1 MTKILDAKEAISILD
16 EVIKRREDADKTF
29 QTMETQVRRVIMVGT
44 FSGDGPEAIRN
55 HFKYVQLPTI
65 RSFRGFFN
73 VYTKAVKQMKK
84 NILSF
89 ESSDALVRRD
99 FWLMQVPKGLHRLQ
113 MSTDQSISNVNKV
126 AASIQDII
134 NIGSLNGTAMTMDIK
149 EATRHAQQ
157 VHQKLSSLDKTNT
170 ALMKAVEAHLN
181 SLGSTVKK
189 AERWASAGPV
199 MPRNYVT
206 EAKAHFEE
214 NKLHEFAP
222 KPEGTSGTRGEV
234 GEDGRSSL
242 LDQVANL
249 FFMVSNAADSLKG
262 FKGMNDR
269 LNATM
274 TTGTVSM
281 MLASRLMYDK
291 QANKF
296 IVKTDAS
303 NLSPAVRQTLKRM
316 AKNYQARAQT
326 DRVRNAA
333 NDFVGSIVNMF
344 TGVASQTSGTAIT
357 AISSVLR
364 LFRGSVSDVKASR
377 PVDVSKASS
386 SYEAAHIVAQA
397 EGRTRT
403 KYFPGRKASDM
414 YVQTSEF
421 EWSWSLDD
429 TSMAADFTPVV
440 GNIKSGIEAFTG
452 RDPITGR
459 KLEPWERS
467 LAMAAIIGGPAVK
480 VVSRGSKMAKGGSK
494 AADSVNNIKKASF
507 GSEEKLISH
516 FNKHGSEFKGA
527 YTTSHEYLAGA
538 RDVMKHGDKVQ
549 YNYRGEIREGYV
561 RFMGS
566 TTRGKSKFEFV
577 GTNQFGEITTYHV
590 ESGKTFWRM
599 LNGKNIQ
606 EISPVTK

>member
-1 MTKILDAKEAISILD
+1 MTKILDAKEAIGILD
-16 EVIKRREDADKTF
+16 EVIKRREDADQTF
-29 QTMETQVRRVIMVGT
+29 QTLETQVRRVIMVGT

-99 FWLMQVPKGLHRLQ
+99 FWLIQVPKGLHRLQ

-149 EATRHAQQ
+149 EAQRHAQQ
-157 VHQKLSSLDKTNT
+157 VNQKLSSLDKTNT
-170 ALMKAVEAHLN
+170 AIMKAVEAHLN
-181 SLGSTVKK
+181 SLGNTVKK
-189 AERWASAGPV
+189 AERWSSAGPV
-199 MPRNYVT
+199 MSPIYVRQ
-206 EAKAHFEE
+206 AQAHFEE
-214 NKLHEFAP
+214 HTLHELAP
-222 KPEGTSGTRGEV
+222 KPGSTDGARGKREKNR
-234 GEDGRSSL
+234 GNSL

-262 FKGMNDR
+262 FNGMNDR

-303 NLSPAVRQTLKRM
+303 NLSPAVRETLKRM

-397 EGRTRT
+397 EGKTRT
-403 KYFPGRKASDM
+403 KYFSDDWGKPLPKSG
-414 YVQTSEF
+414 V
-421 EWSWSLDD
+421 EWSSED
-429 TSMAADFTPVV
+429 TSMVIDSLPVLS
-440 GNIKSGIEAFTG
+440 NFKSGYEAITG
-452 RDPITGR
+452 VDPITGR
-459 KLEPWERS
+459 KLELGERA
-467 LAMAAIIGGPAVK
+467 LALAGTGGGPLVK
-480 VVSRGSKMAKGGSK
+480 WGSRGVRAAKSGSK
-494 AADSVNNIKKASF
+494 ASNVFSSQGRVTVDTIKS
-507 GSEEKLISH
+507 
-516 FNKHGSEFKGA
+516 NPNVFKGKSTDEIA
-527 YTTSHEYLAGA
+527 QMLRNNGYDVTIRDSTRSNSGA
-538 RDVMKHGDKVQ
+538 KVIKITLNEQ
-549 YNYRGEIREGYV
+549 NP
-561 RFMGS
+561 S
-566 TTRGKSKFEFV
+566 NKFP
-577 GTNQFGEITTYHV
+577 V
-590 ESGKTFWRM
+590 EKQKQ
-599 LNGKNIQ
+599 L
-606 EISPVTK
+606 P